1 MTLVVW
7 ITVAILILSALLG
20 ITRLV
25 LATDEATAA
34 AVSDL
39 IYFCA
44 VGTFVMIATLLDSSV
59 IFDVASIAALLGIL
73 ATVALSRILTRGR
86 R

>member
-1 MTLVVW
+1 MTVIVW
-7 ITVAILILSALLG
+7 ITVAILTVSAILG
-20 ITRLV
+20 IIRLV

-44 VGTFVMIATLLDSSV
+44 VGTFIMVAALLDSSV
-59 IFDVASIAALLGIL
+59 LFDVASIAALLGIL

>member
-1 MTLVVW
+1 MTVIVW
-7 ITVAILILSALLG
+7 VTIAVLTLSAVLG
-20 ITRLV
+20 IVRLV
-25 LATDEATAA
+25 TATDEATAA

-44 VGTFVMIATLLDSSV
+44 VGTFIMLASLLDSSV
-59 IFDVASIAALLGIL
+59 VFDVASISALLGIL

>member
-1 MTLVVW
+1 MTVIVW
-7 ITVAILILSALLG
+7 VTIGILILSALLG
-20 ITRLV
+20 IVRLV
-25 LATDEATAA
+25 TATDEATAA

-44 VGTFVMIATLLDSSV
+44 VGTFIMLASLLDSSV
-59 IFDVASIAALLGIL
+59 VFDVASISALLGIL

>member
-1 MTLVVW
+1 MTVIVW
-7 ITVAILILSALLG
+7 ITVGILIVSAILG
-20 ITRLV
+20 IIRLV

-44 VGTFVMIATLLDSSV
+44 VGTFIMLAALLDSSV
-59 IFDVASIAALLGIL
+59 LFDVASIAALLGIL

>member
-1 MTLVVW
+1 MTVIVW
-7 ITVAILILSALLG
+7 ITVGILIVSAILG
-20 ITRLV
+20 IIRLV

-34 AVSDL
+34 AVADL

-44 VGTFVMIATLLDSSV
+44 VGTFIMLAALLDSSV
-59 IFDVASIAALLGIL
+59 LFDVASIAALLGIL

>member
-1 MTLVVW
+1 MTVIVW
-7 ITVAILILSALLG
+7 VTIAILTISAVLG
-20 ITRLV
+20 IIRLI

-44 VGTFVMIATLLDSSV
+44 VGTFIMIAALLDSSV
-59 IFDVASIAALLGIL
+59 LFDVASIAALLGIL